1 MQRCQK
7 HVTIDHE
14 RGNMRILLIVSWLFV
29 GLAGVIYHYGPGQ
42 EKMEL
47 ERIDTMM
54 QDARNSVQSENWA
67 EAVEQFDAVLAELPA
82 EKKTE
87 ARGLT
92 LEKAKA
98 QMMAAELPKARES
111 LQTLLDEVRQDDEAD
126 PRFIAEVQ
134 STLANSQ
141 YYMTW
146 LMRLEGRPEEEWR
159 PEIEAA
165 RQHYTQL
172 AKTADEIG
180 DNHLATRS
188 AEDLESS
195 IRLARMELRQ
205 LQALP
210 LPNQ

>member
-1 MQRCQK
+1 
-7 HVTIDHE
+7 
-14 RGNMRILLIVSWLFV
+14 MRILLIVSWLFV
-29 GLAGVIYHYGPGQ
+29 GLGAVIYHYGPGQ
-42 EKMEL
+42 QKMEL
-47 ERIDTMM
+47 ERINAMM
-54 QDARNSVQSENWA
+54 QDARASVQSEDWPA
-67 EAVEQFDAVLAELPA
+67 AVEQFDAVLAELPA
-82 EKKTE
+82 DKKSE
-87 ARGLT
+87 SKGLI

-98 QMMAAELPKARES
+98 QMMAAQLPQARET
-111 LQTLLDEVRQDDEAD
+111 LQSLLDDVRQDQDAD
-126 PRFIAEVQ
+126 ARFVAEVQ

-165 RQHYTQL
+165 RQHYTQIAKEAEDLGDGEL
-172 AKTADEIG
+172 AS
-180 DNHLATRS
+180 RS

>member
-1 MQRCQK
+1 
-7 HVTIDHE
+7 
-14 RGNMRILLIVSWLFV
+14 MRILLIVSWLFV
-29 GLAGVIYHYGPGQ
+29 GLGGVIYHYGPGQ

-47 ERIDTMM
+47 ERINSMM
-54 QDARNSVQSENWA
+54 QEARASLQSEDWGT
-67 EAVEQFDAVLAELPA
+67 AVEQFDAVLAELPA
-82 EKKTE
+82 DKKSE
-87 ARGLT
+87 SEGLI

-98 QMMAAELPKARES
+98 QMMAAQLPQAREA
-111 LQTLLDEVRQDDEAD
+111 LQTLLDDVRQDQEAD
-126 PRFIAEVQ
+126 PRFVAEVQ

-165 RQHYTQL
+165 RQHYTQIAKEAEDLGDGEL
-172 AKTADEIG
+172 AS
-180 DNHLATRS
+180 RS
-188 AEDLESS
+188 AEYLESS